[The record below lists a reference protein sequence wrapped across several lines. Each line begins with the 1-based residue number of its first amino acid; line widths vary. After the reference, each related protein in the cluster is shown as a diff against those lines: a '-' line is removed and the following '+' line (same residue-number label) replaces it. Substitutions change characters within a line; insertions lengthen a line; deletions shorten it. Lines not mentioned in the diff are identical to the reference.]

1 MGSLDI
7 LNMIVSPMFPGFI
20 ARHDVAD
27 IPLVGTLTASLG
39 SLFVER
45 GGTQES
51 RDNIVNTI
59 KER

>member
-1 MGSLDI
+1 MGVLDI
-7 LNMIVSPMFPGFI
+7 LNMITSPMFPGFTP
-20 ARHDVAD
+20 RHDIAD

-51 RDNIVNTI
+51 RDNIVRTI
-59 KER
+59 IER